1 MSKITPTERLISL
14 VMLLVSSKRGHSKAE
29 IFARVEPYRD
39 ASSAAAR
46 EKMFDRDKAVLRNV
60 GIPLSLREN
69 DSWGES
75 PEAVYVIDQDAF
87 TLEELAFTQQEAAA
101 LAAVRDFWGDG
112 DFSQAARRA
121 LGRLDTAAA
130 HQVLSEGPAGNTFQF
145 TDALT
150 DEASFAEIV
159 EAIHRRSRIAFSY
172 RTADGRDAERTI
184 SPWALIQQCGGWYVT
199 GHDHQRDGRRNF
211 KLTRIQRNRDNE
223 TSVRE
228 VDGDYRGTDSSLA
241 ELAEGMAP
249 AHRYPQITLIAEP
262 GDVEL
267 LRSRLYGEE
276 FTVDQNRFT
285 VANPHSRTLWSI
297 FNDPDVPVRFSPSD
311 HPLLDYFATR
321 LRELMAAQDE
331 AIANYGNHTSELSPV
346 KSSRQRLS
354 AADEMRLIFDI
365 ISYTV
370 ANDGATH
377 QELQQ
382 RFGLTPKALQ
392 KQLARLPLYGLPQG
406 GPDELFE
413 LNDDGE
419 SITVSQV
426 DEVAKPLSLAP
437 VEAVATMLGL
447 QNLAKLREDIA
458 PAAMGAYEKIRSALS
473 ARSYDSL
480 TEFIWWDESSVSA
493 VANQL
498 GLINKAIDGRGA
510 LAIRYRSDAEPR
522 TISPVQIRQ
531 FLADIYVLAWC
542 HRANA
547 PRVFKLSRCHSVT
560 PAAAEALTEAQ
571 RRDVVGQDIF
581 AAPPNSKHLTVFAD
595 YQIADQLPA
604 MHPTHT
610 LDLGHGDQLLR
621 VPRVNDEFL
630 IQSVMTYAPML
641 LVVEPADLVL
651 KVKERILDRLE
662 LVTDERA

>member
-1 MSKITPTERLISL
+1 MSKISPTERLISL
-14 VMLLVSSKRGHSKAE
+14 VMLLVSTQRGYSKSE
-29 IFARVEPYRD
+29 IFERVEPYRN
-39 ASSAAAR
+39 ASSPVAR

-60 GIPLSLREN
+60 GIPLSLREH
-69 DSWGES
+69 DSWGDR
-75 PEAVYVIDQDAF
+75 PEAVYFIDQAAF
-87 TLEELAFTQQEAAA
+87 TLAELAFTSQEAAA
-101 LAAVRDFWGDG
+101 LAAVRDFWGEG
-112 DFSQAARRA
+112 DFSQAAKRA

-130 HQVLSEGPAGNTFQF
+130 HQVLSEGPAGNSFQF

-150 DEASFAEIV
+150 DEASFAEIT
-159 EAIHRRSRIAFSY
+159 EAIHGQRRISFSY

-184 SPWALIQQCGGWYVT
+184 SPWALIQQDGGWYIT
-199 GHDHQRDGRRNF
+199 GHDHDRNQRRNF

-228 VDGDYRGTDSSLA
+228 VEGDYVGTEHTLD
-241 ELAEGMAP
+241 ELAAGVAP
-249 AHRYPQITLIAEP
+249 THRYPQITLIVEP
-262 GDVEL
+262 AALDMLV
-267 LRSRLYGEE
+267 SRLYGEE
-276 FTVDQNRFT
+276 FTVTGDRII
-285 VANPHSRTLWSI
+285 VANPNSRTMWRI
-297 FNDPDVPVRFSPSD
+297 FNDPDVPVRFSPAD
-311 HPLLDYFATR
+311 HPLLDYFANR
-321 LRELMAAQDE
+321 LGQLLDAQNE
-331 AIANYGNHTSELSPV
+331 VIAQYGNHTAELSPM
-346 KSSRQRLS
+346 KNSRQRLS

-370 ANDGATH
+370 TNDGATH

-413 LNDDGE
+413 LNDDGQ
-419 SITVSQV
+419 SISVSQV

-458 PAAMGAYEKIRSALS
+458 PAAMGAYEKIRNALA

-493 VANQL
+493 AASQL
-498 GLINKAIDGRGA
+498 SLINQTIDQSGA
-510 LAIRYRSDAEPR
+510 LEINYGKDEQPR
-522 TISPVQIRQ
+522 VITPVQIRQ
-531 FLADIYVLAWC
+531 FLADFYVLAYC
-542 HRANA
+542 HRVQA
-547 PRVFKLSRCHSVT
+547 PRVFKLSRCHALARST
-560 PAAAEALTEAQ
+560 AAKLTAKQ
-571 RRDVVGQDIF
+571 RQSAVDQDIF
-581 AAPPNSKHLTVFAD
+581 AAPPNSRHLTVFAD
-595 YQIADQLPA
+595 YQIADHMPA

-621 VPRVNDEFL
+621 VPRVNDESL

-651 KVKERILDRLE
+651 KVKERIRNRLE